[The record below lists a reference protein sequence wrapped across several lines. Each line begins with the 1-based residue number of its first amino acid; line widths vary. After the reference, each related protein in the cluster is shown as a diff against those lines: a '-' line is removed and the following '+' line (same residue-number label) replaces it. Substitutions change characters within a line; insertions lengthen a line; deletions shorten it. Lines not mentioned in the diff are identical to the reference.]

1 MNTLNILL
9 LSITLL
15 SQLPPKD
22 APKSVDAAHSTL
34 RIHVAKTGLFS
45 TFGHNHEIEAP
56 IESGEVV
63 ESGKLSVSLRV
74 DARKL
79 KVLDPEDPKSRPQV
93 QETMLGPQVLDSTRY
108 PEIRFES
115 EKIESKRP
123 NHWVVTGRLTLH
135 GQTLPISF
143 DVALADKVYRGTA
156 TIKQTEFGMTP
167 VSVAGGSVKV
177 KNEVKVEFAIGLK
190 AD

>member
-22 APKSVDAAHSTL
+22 VPKIVDAAHSTL

-45 TFGHNHEIEAP
+45 AFGHNHEIEAP

-63 ESGKLSVSLRV
+63 ESGNLSVSLRV

-135 GQTLPISF
+135 GQ
-143 DVALADKVYRGTA
+143 
-156 TIKQTEFGMTP
+156 
-167 VSVAGGSVKV
+167 
-177 KNEVKVEFAIGLK
+177 
-190 AD
+190 

>member
-1 MNTLNILL
+1 MNTVNLLL

-22 APKSVDAAHSTL
+22 APKSVDTAHSTL

-45 TFGHNHEIEAP
+45 AFGHNHEIEAP

-79 KVLDPEDPKSRPQV
+79 KVLDPDDPKSRPQV

-115 EKIESKRP
+115 EKIESKGP

-135 GQTLPISF
+135 SQTRPISF

-167 VSVAGGSVKV
+167 VSVAGGSVRV

>member
-22 APKSVDAAHSTL
+22 APKIVDAAHSTL

-45 TFGHNHEIEAP
+45 AFGHNHEIEAP
-56 IESGEVV
+56 IESGELV
-63 ESGKLSVSLRV
+63 ESGNLSVSLRV